1 MGVLGTHCV
10 YCGVIYLA
18 EVCIHLR
25 YFRLKV
31 FRERKTFERTVFC
44 CCPNS
49 RTVGSSD
56 ANRSLT
62 LISALL
68 VSGDLVAHNTDVVRS
83 RKHIM
88 NMKNCSLSTVLTTT
102 GQKPQRNR

>member
-1 MGVLGTHCV
+1 MWAVGGHTVFTVEL
-10 YCGVIYLA
+10 YLA

-44 CCPNS
+44 CCPNC

-68 VSGDLVAHNTDVVRS
+68 VSGDLVSHNTDVVRS